1 MIFVIF
7 DYNINSLYMR
17 LRFFAPLL
25 LSILTT
31 SLVNCQII
39 NVKINDFVVQ
49 HNGFEENEEG
59 EINPINLKDI
69 NKRIRFFI
77 EEKYPDIVE
86 FTRNIIWD
94 SYGTFLSPS
103 DRYHSHTF
111 IVQVKVTDV
120 DRLKYLE
127 VHYDPYKKKVS
138 GDFKW
143 IAEDEEFYLVNEKV
157 EDQKLLPNL
166 KNLEISNQEKI
177 PNLKDFID
185 EHQGFIDEI
194 KRLDLNEN
202 EIVPINVAKINKL
215 IRAFTKANYSNVE
228 YTRNIIWDSY
238 TTFLSPFDK
247 YNFHVFIA
255 QVKVEGINR
264 LKYLEVFYNPVSEK
278 ITADFKWIEEDEE
291 FFRVIETDEE
301 S

>member
-1 MIFVIF
+1 M
-7 DYNINSLYMR
+7 LKTA
-17 LRFFAPLL
+17 LG
-25 LSILTT
+25 
-31 SLVNCQII
+31 QIVT
-39 NVKINDFVVQ
+39 VKIEDFVTQ

-59 EINPINLKDI
+59 EINPINLKEI

-77 EEKYPDIVE
+77 EEKYPKIVD

-127 VHYDPYKKKVS
+127 VQYDPYEKKVT
-138 GDFKW
+138 GNFQW
-143 IAEDEEFYLVNEKV
+143 IPEDEEFYLVDEQV
-157 EDQKLLPNL
+157 EEQKLLPNL
-166 KNLEISNQEKI
+166 KELEISNYDKK
-177 PNLKDFID
+177 PSLNDFLS
-185 EHQGFIDEI
+185 EHQGFIDERD
-194 KRLDLNEN
+194 RLNLSEN

-215 IRAFTKANYSNVE
+215 IRSFNDSNYSNVE

-264 LKYLEVFYNPVSEK
+264 LKYLEVFYNPATEK
-278 ITADFKWIEEDEE
+278 ITTDFEWIESDEE
-291 FFRVIETDEE
+291 FFRVVKVQE
-301 S
+301 SDS

>member
-1 MIFVIF
+1 M
-7 DYNINSLYMR
+7 LKTA
-17 LRFFAPLL
+17 LG
-25 LSILTT
+25 
-31 SLVNCQII
+31 QIVT
-39 NVKINDFVVQ
+39 VKIEDFVTQ

-59 EINPINLKDI
+59 EINPINLKEI

-77 EEKYPDIVE
+77 EEKYPKIVD

-111 IVQVKVTDV
+111 IVQVKVKDV

-127 VHYDPYKKKVS
+127 VQYDPYEKKVT
-138 GDFKW
+138 GNFQW
-143 IAEDEEFYLVNEKV
+143 IPEDEEFYLVDEEV
-157 EDQKLLPNL
+157 EEQKLLPNL
-166 KNLEISNQEKI
+166 KELEISNHDKK
-177 PNLKDFID
+177 PSLNDFLN
-185 EHQGFIDEI
+185 EHQGFIDERD
-194 KRLDLNEN
+194 RLNLSEN

-215 IRAFTKANYSNVE
+215 IRSFNDTNYSNVE

-255 QVKVEGINR
+255 QVKVEGKNR
-264 LKYLEVFYNPVSEK
+264 LKYLEVFYNPATEK
-278 ITADFKWIEEDEE
+278 ITTDFEWIESDEE
-291 FFRVIETDEE
+291 FFRVVKAQE
-301 S
+301 SDS

>member
-1 MIFVIF
+1 MGFRISIFI
-7 DYNINSLYMR
+7 
-17 LRFFAPLL
+17 LL
-25 LSILTT
+25 VTLMLKPA
-31 SLVNCQII
+31 LGQIVT
-39 NVKINDFVVQ
+39 VKIEDFVTQ

-59 EINPINLKDI
+59 EINPINLKEI

-77 EEKYPDIVE
+77 EEKYPKIVD

-111 IVQVKVTDV
+111 IVQVKVKDV

-127 VHYDPYKKKVS
+127 VQYDPYEKKVT
-138 GDFKW
+138 GNFQW
-143 IAEDEEFYLVNEKV
+143 IPEDEEFYLVDEQV
-157 EDQKLLPNL
+157 EEQKLLPNL
-166 KNLEISNQEKI
+166 KELEISNHDKK
-177 PNLKDFID
+177 PSLNDFLN
-185 EHQGFIDEI
+185 EHQGFIDERD
-194 KRLDLNEN
+194 RLNLSEN

-215 IRAFTKANYSNVE
+215 IRSFNDTNYSNVE

-264 LKYLEVFYNPVSEK
+264 LKYLEVFYNPATEK
-278 ITADFKWIEEDEE
+278 ITTDFEWIESDEE
-291 FFRVIETDEE
+291 FFRVVKVQE
-301 S
+301 SDS

>member
-1 MIFVIF
+1 M
-7 DYNINSLYMR
+7 LKTA
-17 LRFFAPLL
+17 LG
-25 LSILTT
+25 
-31 SLVNCQII
+31 QIVT
-39 NVKINDFVVQ
+39 VKIEDFVTQ

-59 EINPINLKDI
+59 EINPINLKEI

-77 EEKYPDIVE
+77 EEKYPKIVD

-111 IVQVKVTDV
+111 IVQVKVKDV

-127 VHYDPYKKKVS
+127 VQYDPYEKKVT
-138 GDFKW
+138 GNFQW
-143 IAEDEEFYLVNEKV
+143 IPEDEEFYLVDEQV
-157 EDQKLLPNL
+157 EEQKLLPNL
-166 KNLEISNQEKI
+166 KELEISNHDKK
-177 PNLKDFID
+177 PSLNDFLS
-185 EHQGFIDEI
+185 EHQGFIDERD
-194 KRLDLNEN
+194 RLNLSEN

-215 IRAFTKANYSNVE
+215 IRSFNDSNYSNVE

-264 LKYLEVFYNPVSEK
+264 LKYLEVFYNPATEK
-278 ITADFKWIEEDEE
+278 ITTDFEWIESDEE
-291 FFRVIETDEE
+291 FFRVVKATE
-301 S
+301 SDS

>member
-1 MIFVIF
+1 MGFRISIFI
-7 DYNINSLYMR
+7 
-17 LRFFAPLL
+17 LL
-25 LSILTT
+25 VTFVLKPALG
-31 SLVNCQII
+31 QIVT
-39 NVKINDFVVQ
+39 VKIEDFVTQ

-59 EINPINLKDI
+59 EINPINLKEI

-77 EEKYPDIVE
+77 EEKYPKIVD

-127 VHYDPYKKKVS
+127 VQYDPYEKKVT
-138 GDFKW
+138 GNFQW
-143 IAEDEEFYLVNEKV
+143 IPEDEEFYLVDEQV
-157 EDQKLLPNL
+157 EEQKLLPNL
-166 KNLEISNQEKI
+166 KELEISNHDKK
-177 PNLKDFID
+177 PSLNDFLN
-185 EHQGFIDEI
+185 EHQGFIDERD
-194 KRLDLNEN
+194 RLNLSEN

-215 IRAFTKANYSNVE
+215 IRSFNDTNYSNVE

-264 LKYLEVFYNPVSEK
+264 LKYLEVFYNPATEK
-278 ITADFKWIEEDEE
+278 ITTDFEWIESDEE
-291 FFRVIETDEE
+291 FFRVVKATE
-301 S
+301 SDS

>member
-1 MIFVIF
+1 MRFRIYIFILF
-7 DYNINSLYMR
+7 ATIMSKNSLG
-17 LRFFAPLL
+17 
-25 LSILTT
+25 
-31 SLVNCQII
+31 QIVT
-39 NVKINDFVVQ
+39 VKIEDFVTQ

-59 EINPINLKDI
+59 EINPINLKEI
-69 NKRIRFFI
+69 NKRVRFFI
-77 EEKYPDIVE
+77 EEKYPKIVD

-127 VHYDPYKKKVS
+127 VQYDPYEKKVT
-138 GDFKW
+138 GNFQW
-143 IAEDEEFYLVNEKV
+143 IPEDEEFYLVDEQV
-157 EDQKLLPNL
+157 QEQKLLPNL
-166 KNLEISNQEKI
+166 KELELSNHDKK
-177 PNLKDFID
+177 PSLNDFIN
-185 EHQGFIDEI
+185 EHQGFIDERD
-194 KRLDLNEN
+194 RLNLSEN

-215 IRAFTKANYSNVE
+215 IRSFNDTNYSNVE

-264 LKYLEVFYNPVSEK
+264 LKYLEVFYNPATEK
-278 ITADFKWIEEDEE
+278 ITTDFEWIESDEE
-291 FFRVIETDEE
+291 FFRVAKAQE
-301 S
+301 SDS

>member
-1 MIFVIF
+1 MRFRI
-7 DYNINSLYMR
+7 SL
-17 LRFFAPLL
+17 FILL
-25 LSILTT
+25 LT
-31 SLVNCQII
+31 LVLKTALGQIVT
-39 NVKINDFVVQ
+39 VKIEDFVTQ

-59 EINPINLKDI
+59 EINPINLKEI

-77 EEKYPDIVE
+77 EEKYPKIVDL
-86 FTRNIIWD
+86 TRNIIWD

-127 VHYDPYKKKVS
+127 VQYDPYEKKVT
-138 GDFKW
+138 GNFQW
-143 IAEDEEFYLVNEKV
+143 IPEDEEFYMVDEQV
-157 EDQKLLPNL
+157 EEQKLLPNL
-166 KNLEISNQEKI
+166 KELEISNHDKK
-177 PNLKDFID
+177 PSLNDFLS
-185 EHQGFIDEI
+185 EHQGFIDERD
-194 KRLDLNEN
+194 RLNLSEN

-215 IRAFTKANYSNVE
+215 IRSFNDSNYSNVE

-264 LKYLEVFYNPVSEK
+264 LKYLEVFYNPATEK
-278 ITADFKWIEEDEE
+278 ITTDFEWIESDEE
-291 FFRVIETDEE
+291 FFRVVKATE
-301 S
+301 SDS

>member
-1 MIFVIF
+1 MRFRISIFI
-7 DYNINSLYMR
+7 
-17 LRFFAPLL
+17 LL
-25 LSILTT
+25 LTLMLKTA
-31 SLVNCQII
+31 LGQIVT
-39 NVKINDFVVQ
+39 VKIEDFVTQ

-59 EINPINLKDI
+59 EINPINLKEI

-77 EEKYPDIVE
+77 EEKYPKIVD

-111 IVQVKVTDV
+111 IVQVKVKDV

-127 VHYDPYKKKVS
+127 VQYDPYEKKVT
-138 GDFKW
+138 GNFQW
-143 IAEDEEFYLVNEKV
+143 IPEDEEFYLVDEQV
-157 EDQKLLPNL
+157 EEQKLLPNL
-166 KNLEISNQEKI
+166 KELEISNHDKK
-177 PNLKDFID
+177 PSLNDFLN
-185 EHQGFIDEI
+185 EHQGFIDERD
-194 KRLDLNEN
+194 RLNLSEN

-215 IRAFTKANYSNVE
+215 IRSFNDTNYSNVE

-255 QVKVEGINR
+255 QVKVEGLNR
-264 LKYLEVFYNPVSEK
+264 LKYLEVFYNPATEK
-278 ITADFKWIEEDEE
+278 ITTDFEWIESDEE
-291 FFRVIETDEE
+291 FFRVVKATE
-301 S
+301 SDS

>member
-1 MIFVIF
+1 MKFRISIFILF
-7 DYNINSLYMR
+7 TTIMFQNSLG
-17 LRFFAPLL
+17 
-25 LSILTT
+25 
-31 SLVNCQII
+31 QIVT
-39 NVKINDFVVQ
+39 VKIEDFVTQ

-59 EINPINLKDI
+59 EINPINLKEI
-69 NKRIRFFI
+69 NKRVRFFI
-77 EEKYPDIVE
+77 EEKYPKIVD

-127 VHYDPYKKKVS
+127 VQYDPYEKKVT
-138 GDFKW
+138 GNFQW
-143 IAEDEEFYLVNEKV
+143 IPEDEEFYLVDEQV
-157 EDQKLLPNL
+157 QEQKLLPNL
-166 KNLEISNQEKI
+166 KELELSNHDKK
-177 PNLKDFID
+177 PSLNDFIS
-185 EHQGFIDEI
+185 EHQGFIDESD
-194 KRLDLNEN
+194 RLNLSEN

-215 IRAFTKANYSNVE
+215 IRSFNETNYSNVE

-264 LKYLEVFYNPVSEK
+264 LKYLEVFYNPATEK
-278 ITADFKWIEEDEE
+278 ITTDFEWIESDEE
-291 FFRVIETDEE
+291 FFRVVKAQE
-301 S
+301 SDS

>member
-1 MIFVIF
+1 MRFRISIFILF
-7 DYNINSLYMR
+7 ATIMSKNSLG
-17 LRFFAPLL
+17 
-25 LSILTT
+25 
-31 SLVNCQII
+31 QIVT
-39 NVKINDFVVQ
+39 VKIEDFVTQ

-59 EINPINLKDI
+59 EINPINLKEI
-69 NKRIRFFI
+69 NKRVRFFI
-77 EEKYPDIVE
+77 EEKYPKIVD

-127 VHYDPYKKKVS
+127 VQYDPYEKKVT
-138 GDFKW
+138 GNFQW
-143 IAEDEEFYLVNEKV
+143 IIEDEEFYLVDEQV
-157 EDQKLLPNL
+157 QEQKLLPNL
-166 KNLEISNQEKI
+166 KELELSNHDKK
-177 PNLKDFID
+177 PSLNDFIS
-185 EHQGFIDEI
+185 EHQGFIDERD
-194 KRLDLNEN
+194 RLNLSEN

-215 IRAFTKANYSNVE
+215 IRSFNGTNYSNVE

-264 LKYLEVFYNPVSEK
+264 LKYLEVFYNPATEK
-278 ITADFKWIEEDEE
+278 ITTDFEWIESDEE
-291 FFRVIETDEE
+291 FFRVVKAQE
-301 S
+301 SDS

>member
-1 MIFVIF
+1 MRFRIYIFILF
-7 DYNINSLYMR
+7 ATIMSKNSLG
-17 LRFFAPLL
+17 
-25 LSILTT
+25 
-31 SLVNCQII
+31 QIVT
-39 NVKINDFVVQ
+39 VKIEDFVTQ

-59 EINPINLKDI
+59 EISPINLKEI
-69 NKRIRFFI
+69 NKRVRFFI
-77 EEKYPDIVE
+77 EEKYPKIVD

-127 VHYDPYKKKVS
+127 VQYDPYEKKVT
-138 GDFKW
+138 GDFQW
-143 IAEDEEFYLVNEKV
+143 IPEDEEFYLVDEQV
-157 EDQKLLPNL
+157 QEQKLLPNL
-166 KNLEISNQEKI
+166 KELELSNHDKK
-177 PNLKDFID
+177 PSLNDFIN
-185 EHQGFIDEI
+185 EHQGFIDERD
-194 KRLDLNEN
+194 RLNLSEN

-215 IRAFTKANYSNVE
+215 IRSFNDTNYSNVE

-264 LKYLEVFYNPVSEK
+264 LKYLEVFYNPATEK
-278 ITADFKWIEEDEE
+278 ITTDFEWIESDEE
-291 FFRVIETDEE
+291 FFRVVKAQE
-301 S
+301 SDS

>member
-1 MIFVIF
+1 MLKTALGQIVTVKIEDFVI
-7 DYNINSLYMR
+7 
-17 LRFFAPLL
+17 
-25 LSILTT
+25 
-31 SLVNCQII
+31 
-39 NVKINDFVVQ
+39 Q

-59 EINPINLKDI
+59 EINPINLKEI

-77 EEKYPDIVE
+77 EEKYPKIVD

-111 IVQVKVTDV
+111 IVQVKVKDV

-127 VHYDPYKKKVS
+127 VQYDPYEKKVT
-138 GDFKW
+138 GNFQW
-143 IAEDEEFYLVNEKV
+143 IPEDEEFYMVDEQV
-157 EDQKLLPNL
+157 EEQKLLPNL
-166 KNLEISNQEKI
+166 KELEISNHDKK
-177 PNLKDFID
+177 PSLNDFLN
-185 EHQGFIDEI
+185 EHQGFIDERD
-194 KRLDLNEN
+194 RLNLSEN

-215 IRAFTKANYSNVE
+215 IRSFNDTNYSNVE

-264 LKYLEVFYNPVSEK
+264 LKYLEVFYNPATEK
-278 ITADFKWIEEDEE
+278 ITTDFEWIESDEE
-291 FFRVIETDEE
+291 FFRVVKVQE
-301 S
+301 SDS

>member
-1 MIFVIF
+1 MGFRISIFI
-7 DYNINSLYMR
+7 
-17 LRFFAPLL
+17 LL
-25 LSILTT
+25 VTFMLKPALG
-31 SLVNCQII
+31 QIVT
-39 NVKINDFVVQ
+39 VKIEDFVTQ

-59 EINPINLKDI
+59 EINPINLKEI

-77 EEKYPDIVE
+77 EEKYPKIVD

-111 IVQVKVTDV
+111 IVQVKVKDV

-127 VHYDPYKKKVS
+127 VQYDPYEKKVT
-138 GDFKW
+138 GNFQW
-143 IAEDEEFYLVNEKV
+143 IPEDEEFYLVDEQV
-157 EDQKLLPNL
+157 EEQKLLPNL
-166 KNLEISNQEKI
+166 KELEISNHDKK
-177 PNLKDFID
+177 PSLNDFLD
-185 EHQGFIDEI
+185 EHQGFIDERD
-194 KRLDLNEN
+194 RLNLSEN

-215 IRAFTKANYSNVE
+215 IRSFNDTNYSNVE

-264 LKYLEVFYNPVSEK
+264 LKYLEVFYNPATEK
-278 ITADFKWIEEDEE
+278 ITTDFEWIESDEE
-291 FFRVIETDEE
+291 FFRVVKAQE
-301 S
+301 SDS

>member
-1 MIFVIF
+1 MGFRISIFI
-7 DYNINSLYMR
+7 
-17 LRFFAPLL
+17 LL
-25 LSILTT
+25 VTLMLKTA
-31 SLVNCQII
+31 LGQIVT
-39 NVKINDFVVQ
+39 VKIEDFVTQ

-59 EINPINLKDI
+59 EINPINLKEI

-77 EEKYPDIVE
+77 EEKYPKIVD

-111 IVQVKVTDV
+111 IVQVKVKDV

-127 VHYDPYKKKVS
+127 VQYDPYEKKVT
-138 GDFKW
+138 GNFQW
-143 IAEDEEFYLVNEKV
+143 IPEDEEFYLVDEQV
-157 EDQKLLPNL
+157 EEQKLLPNL
-166 KNLEISNQEKI
+166 KELEISNHDKK
-177 PNLKDFID
+177 PSLNDFLN
-185 EHQGFIDEI
+185 EHQGFIDERD
-194 KRLDLNEN
+194 RLNLSEN

-215 IRAFTKANYSNVE
+215 IRSFNDTNYSNVE

-264 LKYLEVFYNPVSEK
+264 LKYLEVFYNPATEK
-278 ITADFKWIEEDEE
+278 ITTDFEWIESDEE
-291 FFRVIETDEE
+291 FFRVVKVQE
-301 S
+301 SDS